1 MKYIANSET
10 HVGKVR
16 HANEDNLGDSQTIN
30 GGLFI
35 VCDGMGGHV
44 GGAQASHIAVKSI
57 MEFFQRQVYD
67 NIIQAIDHALI
78 FANEQIYA
86 SAVANPELKGMGT
99 TAVVLLIRDDECFI
113 GHVGDSRIY
122 LRSNGKLNRITKDHS
137 FVQTLIDSG
146 IINDE
151 DAENHPN
158 KNQILQALGISPVVK
173 ATICQEAILAKPGD
187 LFLLCSDGLN
197 GMVNDRDMEG
207 IVQENNLNIT
217 SSNLITAAL
226 NAGGN
231 DNITASLVLIEDSV
245 HNNSRFVEFNPKPK
259 VSDTKSTQQFSEAS
273 NSSGGSNWKM
283 KTIILAALLLI
294 SAIIVLFLMQKDED
308 PKPERRYSKSE
319 LENLSCSEID
329 SILGK
334 RIDFKDG
341 EVINKVCADSYTF
354 TIKDSVLKK
363 VTKIILTDDKEPDDS
378 IDAKVIVKTKSISE
392 MTKNEIISLEIN
404 APVSDANGEYVV
416 HGYKVVIKNKVVD
429 KKEKV
434 NNLEF
439 KVYVVADSATL
450 SSIVDNHKAYSPKLN
465 VQRLIDFNYNDNTS
479 QLTQEEKTNLKAT
492 KIKAGLRL
500 KIPCYPK

>member
-16 HANEDNLGDSQTIN
+16 RANEDNLGDCQTIN

-137 FVQTLIDSG
+137 FVQTLVDSG

-173 ATICQEAILAKPGD
+173 ATICQEAILVKPGD

-207 IVQENNLNIT
+207 IMQENNLIIT

-231 DNITASLVLIEDSV
+231 DNITASLVLIEASV
-245 HNNSRFVEFNPKPK
+245 HTNSRFVEFNPKPK
-259 VSDTKSTQQFSEAS
+259 ASDTKPTQQISDVS
-273 NSSGGSNWKM
+273 KPKGGSNWKM
-283 KTIILAALLLI
+283 KTIILSAFLLL
-294 SAIIVLFLMQKDED
+294 SAIIVVLLMPKDKVAE
-308 PKPERRYSKSE
+308 PERRYSKAY
-319 LENLSCSEID
+319 LEKLPCSAID
-329 SILGK
+329 TFQGK
-334 RIDFKDG
+334 RVDFMNG
-341 EVINKVCADSYTF
+341 EVINQECGYTF
-354 TIKDSVLKK
+354 TIKDSVLE
-363 VTKIILTDDKEPDDS
+363 TIIKRIPSDVEETDDTTETT
-378 IDAKVIVKTKSISE
+378 VISKIKSIRQMS
-392 MTKNEIISLEIN
+392 KNEIISLEIN
-404 APVSDANGEYVV
+404 ATVSDANGEYTV
-416 HGYKVVIKNKVVD
+416 HGYRAVIKNNLVI

-434 NNLEF
+434 IDLKF
-439 KVYVVADSATL
+439 KVYVVKDSATL
-450 SSIVDNHKAYSPKLN
+450 SSIVDEHKNYSPKLN
-465 VQRLIDFNYNDNTS
+465 VQKLIDFNCNDTKS
-479 QLTQEEKTNLKAT
+479 ELTPEEKKNLKDT
-492 KIKAGLRL
+492 KIKKGLKL